1 MLFWNGRPNDVA
13 DHTDRAF
20 ELNLGVLGMGWASGH
35 EFGDRPA
42 ALEDDYLLSGRL
54 HFIEDFQA
62 SGSEVGRVDRLH
74 MTSIGD

>member
-13 DHTDRAF
+13 DHTDRAL

-42 ALEDDYLLSGRL
+42 ALGDDYLLSGRF
-54 HFIEDFQA
+54 HFIEYFQA
-62 SGSEVGRVDRLH
+62 SGFEVGRVDRLH

>member
-13 DHTDRAF
+13 DYSDRAF
-20 ELNLGVLGMGWASGH
+20 EFKLGVLGLGWTSGH
-35 EFGDRPA
+35 EFGDGPA

-54 HFIEDFQA
+54 HLIEDCQA
-62 SGSEVGRVDRLH
+62 SGFEVGRVDRLH

>member
-20 ELNLGVLGMGWASGH
+20 ELNLAVFGMGWASGH